1 MYKTLQPTLTLP
13 VFTCTHVHADVINN
27 VMYTVYV
34 AQFKESSVVRSEE
47 LTHWF
52 SFYIY
57 ALCPWSLLTYSKMKY
72 ENIWINKNMYI
83 DK

>member
-47 LTHWF
+47 LPH
-52 SFYIY
+52 
-57 ALCPWSLLTYSKMKY
+57 
-72 ENIWINKNMYI
+72 
-83 DK
+83 